1 MSARSVATGATLAA
15 LLTTIGNAEAQPAY
29 AIRSAGEC
37 STCHVE
43 PTDWAN
49 PEMKDRRCSLNCTT
63 CHVSPAG
70 GGLRTSSGNYYGREA
85 VPMFGHRPSTDA
97 APRANPT
104 DGGYSLLK
112 GFSGWAPGATP
123 SATVADR
130 YGKIN
135 PDPTFSFGA
144 DARTMAYFPL
154 AEGDYAAVFPMQ
166 ADVYAMARLH
176 KNVQVY
182 LDAGLSS
189 SRSSFALDEESRA
202 TKPSA
207 LDYVKVEE
215 LFVKLDR
222 LPYNLY
228 VRAGRLAP
236 TYGWRIPDHTS
247 FVRRDL
253 GFGETRSWFGVEAGI
268 NPNYPYANVAVFY
281 QGVDG
286 WPGDT
291 NPPGYGVAASAGV
304 RELGWQ
310 VGGSV
315 HYLSLAAGGGD
326 LAVGPQ
332 WAVNFA
338 PVVYLGELD
347 FRSRLDGD
355 GVETTSLY
363 AYHELQWL
371 ATRGV
376 VVKLKYDWED
386 PSTLYIDDHLNRFTL
401 GADVSPYTFVEVEPQ
416 YRRTWRGGSAFAS
429 GGEIVGDE
437 VLFMVHGWY

>member
-1 MSARSVATGATLAA
+1 MIGALWASILAYTGPAK
-15 LLTTIGNAEAQPAY
+15 AQPAY
-29 AIRSAGEC
+29 SVRSVGEC

-85 VPMFGHRPSTDA
+85 VPMFGHRPSSDA
-97 APRANPT
+97 SPRANAT
-104 DGGYSLLK
+104 KGGYTFLK
-112 GFSGWAPGATP
+112 GFSGWAPGSTP
-123 SATVADR
+123 SSSVADR
-130 YGKIN
+130 YGTID

-144 DARTMAYFPL
+144 DVRAMAYFPL
-154 AEGDYAAVFPMQ
+154 AEGDYASVFPMQ
-166 ADVYAMARLH
+166 ADVYAMARLRE
-176 KNVQVY
+176 NVQLY

-189 SRSSFALDEESRA
+189 SRSTFALDEEARA

-207 LDYVKVEE
+207 LDYVKIEE
-215 LFVKLDR
+215 LFVKIDR
-222 LPYNLY
+222 MPYNLY

-253 GFGETRSWFGVEAGI
+253 GFSETRSWFGVEAGI

-281 QGVDG
+281 QGVEF

-291 NPPGYGVAASAGV
+291 NPAGFGVAASAGV

-310 VGGSV
+310 AGGSV
-315 HYLSLAAGGGD
+315 HYLQLADGGSD

-338 PVVYLGELD
+338 PLVYLGELD
-347 FRSRLDGD
+347 LRDRLDSE

-371 ATRGV
+371 VRQGV
-376 VVKLKYDWED
+376 VLKLKYDWED
-386 PSTLYIDDHLNRFTL
+386 PSTLYIDDHLNRFTV

-416 YRRTWRGGSAFAS
+416 YRRTWRGGEAFAS
-429 GGEIVGDE
+429 GGEAVSDE